1 MKSSALIILFFG
13 LILSFS
19 GISQTSLQFSQ
30 VINLSAGET
39 YTVPAGSVFKV
50 ESINQNSGSISLPY
64 SGNCMINCPGCGSS
78 SGVTCYYNGQ
88 TYFRIGSYQLVK
100 SGDNTY
106 INSGGSCSVCPT
118 NKSISVT
125 IPNLIFPIWLKAG
138 EVVSTL
144 VSGSHISGIE
154 FNVN

>member
-1 MKSSALIILFFG
+1 MKSSTLLVLFVG
-13 LILSFS
+13 LILNFS
-19 GISQTSLQFSQ
+19 GIAQSSLQFSQ
-30 VINLSAGET
+30 VINLTAGET

-50 ESINQNSGSISLPY
+50 ESINQNSGSIALPY
-64 SGNCMINCPGCGSS
+64 NGNCMINCPGCGSS
-78 SGVTCYYNGQ
+78 SGVTCYYHGQ
-88 TYFRIGSYQLVK
+88 TFFRIGSYQLVK
-100 SGDNTY
+100 GGDYTY

-125 IPNLIFPIWLKAG
+125 IPNLILPIWLKAG

-144 VSGSHISGIE
+144 VSGTHISGIE